1 MIHSFQRPLRA
12 AEVTSFFLPL
22 LFSAS
27 LRVEVLMSWNK
38 LKRRQRGP
46 SQEARGLDNLQSGAP
61 VPDNQKLIAT
71 SKDHL
76 KYPLYSKTD
85 YFWLQI
91 SFSNSVY
98 LNSPRGHIS
107 GHSFKN
113 TLSKYDKWLSLAF
126 RLIKLYFISSYHT
139 NLTFS
144 K

>member
-38 LKRRQRGP
+38 LRRRQRGP
-46 SQEARGLDNLQSGAP
+46 SQEVRGLDNLQSGAP

-76 KYPLYSKTD
+76 KYPLYSKPD
-85 YFWLQI
+85 YF
-91 SFSNSVY
+91 
-98 LNSPRGHIS
+98 
-107 GHSFKN
+107 
-113 TLSKYDKWLSLAF
+113 
-126 RLIKLYFISSYHT
+126 
-139 NLTFS
+139 
-144 K
+144 